1 MSLAHIV
8 LSLIFGSFV
17 GSVLGFVGAG
27 GAMITVPILL
37 YVFHFNAQQATTA
50 ALAVVFMA
58 AFFGLIP
65 KIRSKDDLYREAHSI
80 WAIGLVTNIGGAL
93 LSKNLSAG
101 VITGGFAIV
110 LFIAGGSMLRGPAKI
125 KPEQRMPLGAL
136 IATSLLI
143 GLMTG
148 LFGIGGGFLA
158 IPILVLFY
166 NTPQNKAAGTSL
178 FIITINCLT
187 SFFGHQSQWAQV
199 KWGVPLVIGFAAIII
214 SALASHYSSRVPTDL
229 LRKSFA
235 YLLFA
240 LSIFTI
246 IKTVLAK

>member
-1 MSLAHIV
+1 MSLTHII
-8 LSLIFGSFV
+8 LALIFGSFV

-50 ALAVVFMA
+50 ALAVVFIA

-65 KIRSKDDLYREAHSI
+65 KIRTKDVLYREALSI

-93 LSKNLSAG
+93 LSKHLSAW
-101 VITGGFAIV
+101 VITGGFAAV
-110 LFIAGGSMLRGPAKI
+110 LSVAGASMLRGPVKVR
-125 KPEQRMPLGAL
+125 PERKMPLGAL

-158 IPILVLFY
+158 MPILILFY
-166 NTPQNKAAGTSL
+166 NTPQSKAAGTSL
-178 FIITINCLT
+178 FIIAINCST
-187 SFFGHQSQWAQV
+187 SFLGHHSAWAEV
-199 KWGVPLVIGFAAIII
+199 KWGIPLVIGIAAIIV
-214 SALASHYSSRVPTDL
+214 STLTSHYSSRVPTDL

-246 IKTVLAK
+246 IKTVIAK

>member
-1 MSLAHIV
+1 MSLTHVI
-8 LSLIFGSFV
+8 LSLIFGAFI

-37 YVFHFNAQQATTA
+37 YVFHFNPQQATTA
-50 ALAVVFMA
+50 ALAVVFIA
-58 AFFGLIP
+58 AFFGLFP
-65 KIRSKDDLYREAHSI
+65 KIRSKDVLYREALSI
-80 WAIGLVTNIGGAL
+80 WALGLVTNIGGAL
-93 LSKNLSAG
+93 LSKHLSAG
-101 VITGGFAIV
+101 LLTGGFALV
-110 LFIAGGSMLRGPAKI
+110 LFIAGGSMLGGQVKTRLEK
-125 KPEQRMPLGAL
+125 RMPLGAL

-166 NTPQNKAAGTSL
+166 NTPQSKAAGTSL

-187 SFFGHQSQWAQV
+187 SFFGHQSQWGQV
-199 KWGVPLVIGFAAIII
+199 KWGVPLVISFAAIIV
-214 SALASHYSSRVPTDL
+214 STLASHFSSRVPTDL

-246 IKTVLAK
+246 VRTVVAK